1 MNYTAAEVEQYVQE
15 MDVKFI
21 RLAFTDLFGTI
32 KNISILAEELPRA
45 FRDGVSF
52 DASAVAGFL
61 KVEKSDLLLMPD
73 PSTLAVLPWRPQQGR
88 VVRMYC
94 DIVYPDGQ
102 PFEGDGRH
110 ILRSAVNRA
119 QAMGYSAMFGP
130 ECEFYLF
137 ELDDHGHATR
147 IPHDEAGYLDVAP
160 LDRGENVRREICLTL
175 QEMDVY
181 PESSLHEQGPGQ
193 NEIDFKYSDPL
204 KAAENLITFK
214 TVVRTIAARNGLAA
228 CFLPKPLPNK
238 SGSGLHINI
247 SLFRNGLNIF
257 KNDPFHHCPEAERF
271 IAGIL
276 AYTPELTAFLNPV
289 PGSYRRLGEFEAPR
303 YVTWSHENRSQL
315 IRIPASKG
323 EHARMEL
330 RSPDPCLN
338 PYLAFSLL
346 LEAGLR
352 GIRDSVSLPPPVN
365 MNLYEAAAGQLTGLA
380 QLPDSLDKAVR
391 LAAQSELIA
400 SCLPKGTIDMY
411 LTQKAAEWA
420 DYCAA
425 TDQAAYEVAH
435 EIP

>member
-21 RLAFTDLFGTI
+21 RLAFTDLFGTL

-147 IPHDEAGYLDVAP
+147 MPHDEAGYLDVAP

-204 KAAENLITFK
+204 TAAENLVTFK

-228 CFLPKPLPNK
+228 CFLPKPLPGK
-238 SGSGLHINI
+238 SGNGLHVNL

-257 KNDPFHHCPEAERF
+257 RNDPFQHCPEAESF
-271 IAGIL
+271 IAGVL
-276 AYTPELTAFLNPV
+276 AAAPELTAFLNPV
-289 PGSYRRLGEFEAPR
+289 PSSYRRLGEFEAPR
-303 YVTWSHENRSQL
+303 YATWSHENRSQL
-315 IRIPASKG
+315 IRIPAARG

-338 PYLAFSLL
+338 PYLAFALL
-346 LEAGLR
+346 LEAGMR
-352 GIRDSVSLPPPVN
+352 GIREDASLPPPVN
-365 MNLYEAAAGQLTGLA
+365 MNLYTAPPDQLASLVP
-380 QLPDSLDKAVR
+380 LPESLDAAIR
-391 LAAQSELIA
+391 LARQSELIA
-400 SCLPKGTIDMY
+400 GCLPKATIDTY
-411 LTQKAAEWA
+411 LTQKEAEWA
-420 DYCAA
+420 AYHAA
-425 TDQAAYEVAH
+425 PDKAAYDAAH
-435 EIP
+435 EPF